1 MVCSARRSA
10 LRLAAPMTM
19 RRVHVGQ
26 AILKG
31 GLQRY
36 AKAFD
41 LLEVKSDPTPPSLKQ
56 LKRLRGEAPEGFVFS
71 LVAGR
76 GLADLAQAEPDAK
89 LVSAIHDGASAL
101 GARWVVLRTPATV
114 QPSTRSRARL
124 ERLTKALQGAA
135 EGLAWEPRGIWS
147 EDEMVA
153 VAEEFGLTLVRD
165 LAEHEPPPG
174 DIVYTR
180 LLGLGRNLRIGSG
193 AIERVAER
201 LEDATLGFVIV
212 EGQGGV
218 AVAKAL
224 RGTSVS
230 ADDEDEDG
238 DFDDDADGT
247 DEDDE
252 DDE

>member
-1 MVCSARRSA
+1 
-10 LRLAAPMTM
+10 MTT

-26 AILKG
+26 ASLQG

-41 LLEVKSDPTPPSLKQ
+41 LLEVKCDPAPPSARH
-56 LKRLRGEAPEGFVFS
+56 LKRLRSEAPEGFVFS

-76 GLADLAQAEPDAK
+76 ALSDLAQSEPDAK
-89 LVSAIHDGASAL
+89 VVSATHDAAQAL
-101 GARWVVLRTPATV
+101 GARFVVVRTPATV
-114 QPSTRSRARL
+114 QPSARSRARL
-124 ERLTKALQGAA
+124 ERLVKALEGAA
-135 EGLAWEPRGIWS
+135 EGIAWEPRGIWS
-147 EDEMVA
+147 DEEMVA
-153 VAEEFGLTLVRD
+153 VAEELDLTLVRD

-180 LLGLGRNLRIGSG
+180 LLGLGRNTRIGSG

-224 RGTSVS
+224 RGS
-230 ADDEDEDG
+230 AVELD
-238 DFDDDADGT
+238 DDDADEE
-247 DEDDE
+247 DAESDEEEDAEDDE
-252 DDE
+252 

>member
-1 MVCSARRSA
+1 
-10 LRLAAPMTM
+10 MTT

-26 AILKG
+26 ASLQG

-41 LLEVKSDPTPPSLKQ
+41 LLEVKCDPTPPSARH
-56 LKRLRGEAPEGFVFS
+56 LKRLRSEAPEDFVFS

-76 GLADLAQAEPDAK
+76 ALSDLAQSEPDAK
-89 LVSAIHDGASAL
+89 VVSATHDAAQAL
-101 GARWVVLRTPATV
+101 GARFVVVRTPASV
-114 QPSTRSRARL
+114 QPSARSRARL
-124 ERLTKALQGAA
+124 GRLVQALEGAA
-135 EGLAWEPRGIWS
+135 EGIAWEPRGIWS
-147 EDEMVA
+147 AEEMVA
-153 VAEEFGLTLVRD
+153 VAEELDLTLVRD

-180 LLGLGRNLRIGSG
+180 LLGLGRNTRIGSG
-193 AIERVAER
+193 AIERVGER

-224 RGTSVS
+224 RGS
-230 ADDEDEDG
+230 AVELDDEDAGDEDEAES
-238 DFDDDADGT
+238 DEEEDE
-247 DEDDE
+247 EDDE
-252 DDE
+252 

>member
-1 MVCSARRSA
+1 
-10 LRLAAPMTM
+10 MTT

-26 AILKG
+26 ASLQG

-41 LLEVKSDPTPPSLKQ
+41 LLEVKCDPAPPSARH
-56 LKRLRGEAPEGFVFS
+56 LKRLRSEAPEGFVFS

-76 GLADLAQAEPDAK
+76 ALSDLAQSEPDAK
-89 LVSAIHDGASAL
+89 VVSATHDAAQAL
-101 GARWVVLRTPATV
+101 GARFVVVRTPATV
-114 QPSTRSRARL
+114 QPSARSRARL
-124 ERLTKALQGAA
+124 ERLVKALEGAA
-135 EGLAWEPRGIWS
+135 EGIAWEPRGIWS
-147 EDEMVA
+147 DEEMVA
-153 VAEEFGLTLVRD
+153 VAEELDLTLVRD

-180 LLGLGRNLRIGSG
+180 LLGLGRNTRIGSG

-224 RGTSVS
+224 RGS
-230 ADDEDEDG
+230 AVELDDEDADEEDAES
-238 DFDDDADGT
+238 DEEEDA
-247 DEDDE
+247 EDDE
-252 DDE
+252 

>member
-1 MVCSARRSA
+1 
-10 LRLAAPMTM
+10 MTT

-26 AILKG
+26 ASLQG

-41 LLEVKSDPTPPSLKQ
+41 LLEVKCDPAPPSLRH
-56 LKRLRGEAPEGFVFS
+56 LKRLRSEAPEGFVFS

-76 GLADLAQAEPDAK
+76 ELSDLAQSEPDTK
-89 LVSAIHDGASAL
+89 VVSATHDAAQAL
-101 GARWVVLRTPATV
+101 GARFVVVRTPASV
-114 QPSTRSRARL
+114 QPSARSRARL
-124 ERLTKALQGAA
+124 ERLVKALEGAA
-135 EGLAWEPRGIWS
+135 EGIAWEPRGIWS
-147 EDEMVA
+147 DEEMIA
-153 VAEEFGLTLVRD
+153 VAEELDLALVRD

-180 LLGLGRNLRIGSG
+180 LLGLGRNARIGSG
-193 AIERVAER
+193 AIERVGER

-224 RGTSVS
+224 RGS
-230 ADDEDEDG
+230 AVEIDDEDGVDEEDG
-238 DFDDDADGT
+238 DSGEE
-247 DEDDE
+247 EDDE

>member
-1 MVCSARRSA
+1 
-10 LRLAAPMTM
+10 MTT

-26 AILKG
+26 ASLKG

-41 LLEVKSDPTPPSLKQ
+41 LLEVKCDPAPPSLKQ
-56 LKRLRGEAPEGFVFS
+56 LKRLKGEAPEGFVFS

-76 GLADLAQAEPDAK
+76 GLADLAQTEPDGK
-89 LVSAIHDGASAL
+89 LVSAVHDGAQAL

-114 QPSTRSRARL
+114 QPSARSRARL
-124 ERLTKALQGAA
+124 ERLTKALEGAA
-135 EGLAWEPRGIWS
+135 EGIAWEPRGIWS

-153 VAEEFGLTLVRD
+153 VAEELGLTLVRD
-165 LAEHEPPPG
+165 LAEHEPPPS

-212 EGQGGV
+212 EGQGAV

-224 RGTSVS
+224 RGTAVS
-230 ADDEDEDG
+230 ADDEEDEGEDEDG
-238 DFDDDADGT
+238 DDEDGEDE

-252 DDE
+252 